1 MQGIFAAIFLIVALG
16 GSPQMT
22 HAGHEHPS
30 HEVIQVEDHHLA
42 RATSFRAV
50 CSKGDLNSVFSN
62 RADAV
67 RAAQNHQKAT
77 GHTTSVSKQ

>member
-1 MQGIFAAIFLIVALG
+1 MQGIFAAIFLTVALG

-22 HAGHEHPS
+22 HAGHEHHG
-30 HEVIQVEDHHLA
+30 HEGTQVESNYVA
-42 RATSFRAV
+42 RASSFRAV

-67 RAAQNHQKAT
+67 KAAQNHQKAT